1 MRPDGKTLKNSNREE
16 IWVKQGGRLRDSQK
30 ARSKM
35 SRIWYHIQ
43 QQKREFN
50 EIVVTVATGDL
61 GKSKLSGVTKIET
74 HTVMD

>member
-1 MRPDGKTLKNSNREE
+1 
-16 IWVKQGGRLRDSQK
+16 
-30 ARSKM
+30 M

-50 EIVVTVATGDL
+50 EIVLTVAIGDL